1 MSQSTTL
8 AMSRPASVH
17 PTAIVDPSA
26 KVHPTCTIGPYCRIG
41 PKVELGEACQ
51 LISHVVME
59 GPSRIGAHNQFFP
72 FCSVGLAPQDISY
85 AGEPTRLEI
94 GDHNVISYFEPGWL
108 ASGEIGRAHV

>member
-1 MSQSTTL
+1 MSRSTIL

-26 KVHPTCTIGPYCRIG
+26 KVHPACTIGPYCRIG

-72 FCSVGLAPQDISY
+72 FCSVGLAPRDIRY
-85 AGEPTRLEI
+85 AGGRTRLAL
-94 GDHNVISYFEPGWL
+94 GDHNVIRDFATINRGTVIVGGL
-108 ASGEIGRAHV
+108 